1 MEERAFGY
9 SFCNPDRVDRDYL
22 AFCVQYCIKAH
33 INHIQIIGPIHDTRI
48 GNVDGMTLYKKYSQF
63 NEGKDLDYIAQTR
76 AAFAEVL
83 PEARAHGIKSYVWH
97 HELELSDD
105 FAAAFPETLNETGD
119 YEVSHPLIKDYLE
132 NKISDFFEQY
142 PDVDGIVLTLHETKV
157 PLLKLKNQKLS
168 RGERVRYITDIL
180 YQACKRLGKELIVRP
195 FASIP
200 EDYSMLMDAYA
211 KISPDLVVMDKW
223 TQFDWSLCAPHNSFF
238 NRIEHNPL
246 LVEADIFGEFFGK
259 GRLPLML
266 LDHIKAKVA
275 YCEQYSPR
283 GYCARIDR
291 NGMIPFGDVNEVNL
305 AIMNAAMN
313 GADADEAALRFY
325 RARYGEAGEA
335 VFEIMKRT
343 EACVSKIIYLR
354 GYYFSELSYFPG
366 LNHSKN
372 HFYFEMM
379 REGFELCSGEWF
391 IPIGWNRGTMEEVF
405 AEKDE
410 AVREATEL
418 YAQVM
423 ALNGKLNEG
432 DFAALSAKFD
442 NLRLVAQMWRGLVD
456 VFYHYEQFFVKG
468 LDPEEEAKLGDAI
481 AAIERLHDE
490 GGARLGNR
498 FYAFLHN
505 KGELDDYPKLFLD
518 DLRESFAAE
527 KADTAALLAD
537 GSYFDFCLC
546 GGGAEGHRLKKEV
559 NYSDTLVIDSHTAR
573 IPGHNPA
580 RDWGRINTHGW
591 FSYELTVPEE
601 GSYTL
606 EVVAGSFTDRLSCTL
621 TVDDE
626 TVRNVCQPVSA
637 KKAATLLFP
646 MNGQK
651 GKNSIRVRVDR
662 NSADTPFICRIA
674 IKK

>member
-1 MEERAFGY
+1 MAEKTLGY

-22 AFCVQYCIKAH
+22 AFCVKYCINAG

-48 GNVDGMTLYKKYSQF
+48 GNVDGMTLYKKYSRF
-63 NEGKDLDYIAQTR
+63 NEGKDLDYIADTR
-76 AAFAEVL
+76 AAFAEIL

-119 YEVSHPLIKDYLE
+119 YEVSHPLIRDYLE
-132 NKISDFFEQY
+132 NKIYDFYEQY

-180 YQACKRLGKELIVRP
+180 YQASKRLGKELIVRP

-200 EDYSMLMDAYA
+200 EDYSMLMDAYS
-211 KISPDLVVMDKW
+211 KISPDLIVMDKW

-238 NRIEHNPL
+238 NRITGNPL

-266 LDHIKAKVA
+266 LDHIKAKVD
-275 YCEQYSPR
+275 YCEKYAPK

-305 AIMNAAMN
+305 AIMNAAMA
-313 GADADEAALRFY
+313 GGDADEAALRFFK
-325 RARYGEAGEA
+325 ARYGEAGD
-335 VFEIMKRT
+335 EIFDIMSRT
-343 EACVSKIIYLR
+343 EACFSKIIYLR

-379 REGFELCSGEWF
+379 RDDYALCSGEWF
-391 IPIGWNRGTMEEVF
+391 IPLGWNRGTMDEVF

-410 AVREATEL
+410 AVREAT
-418 YAQVM
+418 
-423 ALNGKLNEG
+423 ALSERVKALAGQMNEG
-432 DFAALSAKFD
+432 DFAALSAKFE
-442 NLRLVAQMWRGLVD
+442 NLRLVAEMWRKLVD
-456 VFYHYEQFFVKG
+456 IFFHYEQFFVKG
-468 LDPEEEAKLGDAI
+468 MDPEEETKLNQAIAEMEALHDIGGAKLGS
-481 AAIERLHDE
+481 
-490 GGARLGNR
+490 R
-498 FYAFLHN
+498 FYPFLHN
-505 KGELDDYPKLFLD
+505 KGELADYPKEFLD
-518 DLRESFAAE
+518 ELRESFAAE
-527 KADTAALLAD
+527 KADWALETAN
-537 GSYFDFCLC
+537 GSYDFCLC
-546 GGGAEGHRLKKEV
+546 GGGAEGHRLMKEV
-559 NYSDTLVIDSHTAR
+559 NYSDTLVIDGHTAR

-591 FSYELTVPEE
+591 FSYELSVPEE
-601 GSYTL
+601 GTYTL
-606 EVVAGSFTDRLSCTL
+606 TVDAGSFTDRLSFDI
-621 TVDDE
+621 TVDGSAPISVNQ
-626 TVRNVCQPVSA
+626 TVKRG
-637 KKAATLLFP
+637 KAVTLSFP
-646 MNGQK
+646 MTATP
-651 GKNSIRVRVDR
+651 GKRAIRIRFDR
-662 NSADTPFICRIA
+662 NSADTPFISRIA
-674 IKK
+674 IR